1 MDNATYYETMSKFVQ
16 ALKAYAP
23 SVLRYG
29 MVAVILWFSLQQF
42 LHNSL
47 YTAYVPDSIV
57 ALTHLGAGTLVFFN
71 AAFELVFGVALA
83 FGWQTRIVSL
93 LLALHLFDIMYTV
106 GYGEIGTR
114 DFGLAIATF
123 VVFMNGPDMLCIQRP
138 KKSAQIS
145 MQPAQQVQ
153 PTQYI
158 TGIRPPRYTDGIQPI
173 QSSQPPEQPFRQP
186 RKFV

>member
-1 MDNATYYETMSKFVQ
+1 MKKF
-16 ALKAYAP
+16 ALLLKAYAP

-47 YTAYVPDSIV
+47 YTAYVPDSVV

-71 AAFELVFGVALA
+71 AAFELIFGIALA
-83 FGWQTRIVSL
+83 FGWQTRIVAL

-106 GYGEIGTR
+106 GYGQIGAR

-123 VVFMNGPDMLCIQRP
+123 VVFMNGPDMLCVQRS
-138 KKSAQIS
+138 KKSA
-145 MQPAQQVQ
+145 PVAAPLVQQTLS
-153 PTQYI
+153 PQYLS
-158 TGIRPPRYTDGIQPI
+158 GIRPPLSTGNAGVPQRAV
-173 QSSQPPEQPFRQP
+173 QSERQP